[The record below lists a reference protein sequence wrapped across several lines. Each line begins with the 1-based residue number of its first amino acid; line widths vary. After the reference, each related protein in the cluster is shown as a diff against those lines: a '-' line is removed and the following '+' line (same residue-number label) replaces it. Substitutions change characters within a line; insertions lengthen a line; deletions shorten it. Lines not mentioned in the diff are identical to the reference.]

1 MRKPKGVDTGSGNSQ
16 IATENKESKE
26 DKETEL
32 NKNLNVTKG
41 DETKGVDTGSG
52 DSQICN

>member
-1 MRKPKGVDTGSGNSQ
+1 MKPKVL
-16 IATENKESKE
+16 ILEVVIHKFATENKESKE

-32 NKNLNVTKG
+32 NKNLNITKG

-52 DSQICN
+52 DL